1 MNSRQAALS
10 AQLAERC
17 LELPK
22 FFTLEALQNYLA
34 TERNREIVITEFG
47 ELPGTDVCGMWIG
60 LQDRD
65 VILHAP
71 ARAPL
76 HRQQIVLHEFGHMI
90 LKHDV
95 DAVQVE
101 AKTGLIAN
109 IDSTTIRHVLL
120 RSSFSDESEL
130 AAELLADR
138 LSARIKNSMQRL
150 APEHLSFGEVFG

>member
-1 MNSRQAALS
+1 MSSRQASLS
-10 AQLAERC
+10 AQLAERR

-22 FFTLEALQNYLA
+22 FFTLDALQTYLA
-34 TERNREIVITEFG
+34 ADRNREIVITEFS

-95 DAVQVE
+95 DAIHVE
-101 AKTGLIAN
+101 SGTGLIAN

-120 RSSFSDESEL
+120 RSSFSDEAEL

-138 LSARIKNSMQRL
+138 LSARIKNSMQSL
-150 APEHLSFGEVFG
+150 TTEHLSFGEVFG